1 MTYPIPE
8 EAFDD
13 RLAVTGTSGSGKT
26 YSVLGA
32 LARLLKR
39 GSRAIIVD
47 PPGCDLWAA
56 PVAGRCHPVAL

>member
-32 LARLLKR
+32 LKGRLARGRHRVPADFK
-39 GSRAIIVD
+39 
-47 PPGCDLWAA
+47 
-56 PVAGRCHPVAL
+56 PVPFKTPAT